1 MGRVRVREEKESAE
15 RRSGKRKSQK
25 KENAGARKGRKTA
38 KHSVF
43 SKMLCGSGSSKSRL
57 TKAAGAELS
66 GQMSDQKLHAAVAQS
81 RFRSQ
86 NARVP

>member
-1 MGRVRVREEKESAE
+1 MQVREKVEKP
-15 RRSGKRKSQK
+15 Q
-25 KENAGARKGRKTA
+25 NTLF
-38 KHSVF
+38 F
-43 SKMLCGSGSSKSRL
+43 SKMFCGSGSWKSRL

-66 GQMSDQKLHAAVAQS
+66 GQMSDQKLHAAVARS